1 MTKRVIKLFTMVLL
15 CLWAA
20 VPVLAA
26 EKSMTFSYK
35 LTVDGKEKVEVKTGD
50 IITVTLKLKRTDS
63 ESPYMMYAMQD
74 EIRYDSTFFELVEN
88 SQILNTGIETT
99 DISKADSFREF
110 YMNYLSMSGGMQW
123 QGETVVG
130 SFQLRVKADSGVTKI
145 SNQDYLVSLQD
156 GFDSYPCEANE
167 LTVILSTDC
176 QIRFVSNGG
185 SEISDQT
192 VQYGEKIVRPEDPVR
207 KGFKFAGWY
216 TDINLSDE
224 WDFEQ
229 DVVQSNMS
237 LYAKWEKTENIE
249 SSLDTHSEIVW
260 FFLGLLLILVVYI
273 ILRNKKSANRKI

>member
-1 MTKRVIKLFTMVLL
+1 MVLL